1 MREQGFGVIN
11 TSGSAGRD
19 RQNEA
24 DRNTNM
30 PPELSNSERKKLQQ
44 RAIIANFNSSKLT
57 YGGSDHL
64 VFIIGGERIKMVWKN
79 KLEKLSPWN
88 QNDVRIFISSALVTA
103 DSQRASELVT
113 KLGNSKN
120 GLKKLK
126 EIIDFPMSCDAG
138 FKEKVLSFQYVVLP
152 LLGLLTRTAI
162 TKCTLEKHVDTIYRT
177 FYQNL
182 VSIINEITKLTKC
195 DNFYD

>member
-1 MREQGFGVIN
+1 MRERRFGVIN
-11 TSGSAGRD
+11 TSGSANSRGGRD

-24 DRNTNM
+24 DRDNNM
-30 PPELSNSERKKLQQ
+30 PPDLSISERKKLQQ
-44 RAIIANFNSSKLT
+44 KAIIANFNSSKLT

-64 VFIIGGERIKMVWKN
+64 VFIISGERITKVWKN
-79 KLEKLSPWN
+79 KLEKVKPWH
-88 QNDVRIFISSALVTA
+88 QNDVRIFISSALVTT
-103 DSQRASELVT
+103 DSQKAGELVT
-113 KLGNSKN
+113 KLGNSEN

-126 EIIDFPMSCDAG
+126 EIINFPMSCDAG

-182 VSIINEITKLTKC
+182 VSSIINEI
-195 DNFYD
+195 N